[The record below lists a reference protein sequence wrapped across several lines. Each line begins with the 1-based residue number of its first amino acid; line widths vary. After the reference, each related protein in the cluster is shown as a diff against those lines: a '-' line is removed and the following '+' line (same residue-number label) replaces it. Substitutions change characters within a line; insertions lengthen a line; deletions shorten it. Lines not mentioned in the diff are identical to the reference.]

1 MSIVALIRRFNWVY
15 TNLIG
20 VVDRHI
26 LESEFSLTEGYMS
39 QVIAKLSKRKLVER
53 ATSEKGLCR

>member
-39 QVIAKLSKRKLVER
+39 P
-53 ATSEKGLCR
+53 